1 MLLLLLLLLLLQG
14 LEALALG
21 SVLALTSFSFIKK
34 MAMLVTY
41 SITTPIGI
49 AIGIAVSSSYN
60 PRSVTSRAV
69 QGTLNGVSGAQGL
82 GV

>member
-1 MLLLLLLLLLLQG
+1 
-14 LEALALG
+14 
-21 SVLALTSFSFIKK
+21 VLALTSFSFIKK

-49 AIGIAVSSSYN
+49 AIGIAVSSSYD

-69 QGTLNGVSGAQGL
+69 QGTLNGVSGGCSNPVGCSTLTMTPA
-82 GV
+82 V